1 MDTHFIDCISK
12 TEIQPHIELMGYGRK
27 KKKKEWVPS
36 DCHCNRY
43 GECDC
48 SNCYVCDECFV
59 PDACQCNRYGE
70 CDCSPTAWFAQ
81 IAAIAIAIA
90 TAIVIVIAIAN
101 GG

>member
-70 CDCSPTAWFAQ
+70 CDCSNCMVCTDCRDCDCDCHCDCDCDCDC
-81 IAAIAIAIA
+81 
-90 TAIVIVIAIAN
+90 
-101 GG
+101 